1 MKHTLKITLIL
12 LTIFLLAQFM
22 GIATLY
28 KYIDP
33 LKSTET
39 GETTFK
45 ELPFGERPPI
55 DEETSYLPILLAI
68 LIGTG
73 LLLLLIQF
81 KLIWIWKGWFLI
93 AIFIALLVSFTAF
106 MKPELAFL
114 LALIFAFWK
123 IFKPNIWIQNLTE
136 IFIYGGLAAIFVPML
151 NLFSVSILLILI
163 SIYDAYA
170 VWKSK
175 HMITLAKSQA
185 KAKVF
190 AGLLIPYQLGK
201 MNLKEKKAEKPKIK
215 KSKTSSLTKSASK
228 TATKTK
234 IIQKSVRTAIL
245 GGGDIA
251 FPLIFAG
258 VILKEIGLWQSLI
271 IPFFALAG
279 LAVLFWKAE
288 EKKFYPAMPFISAG
302 CFIGLGVVWLISLL

>member
-73 LLLLLIQF
+73 LLLLLIKF

-201 MNLKEKKAEKPKIK
+201 MNSKEKKIKQKIK
-215 KSKTSSLTKSASK
+215 H
-228 TATKTK
+228 
-234 IIQKSVRTAIL
+234 
-245 GGGDIA
+245 
-251 FPLIFAG
+251 
-258 VILKEIGLWQSLI
+258 
-271 IPFFALAG
+271 
-279 LAVLFWKAE
+279 
-288 EKKFYPAMPFISAG
+288 
-302 CFIGLGVVWLISLL
+302 